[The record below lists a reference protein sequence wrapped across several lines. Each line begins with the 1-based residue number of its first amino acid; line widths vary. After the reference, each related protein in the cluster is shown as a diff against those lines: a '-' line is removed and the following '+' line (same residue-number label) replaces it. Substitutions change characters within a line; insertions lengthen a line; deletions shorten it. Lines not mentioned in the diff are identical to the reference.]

1 MRIIAGTLKGRI
13 IDVPR
18 NFKGR
23 PTTDF
28 AREGLFNV
36 LNNQLNWNA
45 DIKVLDL
52 FAGTGAFSLECF
64 SRGANEILAVDVQ
77 PLHVKFINEN
87 FRKFGAESATA
98 IKQDVFKWLPTL
110 QEKFDL
116 IFADP
121 PYDIPGMMKLPKLI
135 IDSGLLEP
143 NGLLVVEHG
152 KQTNFADVIGFK
164 SERKYSNVTFSFFA
178 P

>member
-1 MRIIAGTLKGRI
+1 M
-13 IDVPR
+13 
-18 NFKGR
+18 
-23 PTTDF
+23 
-28 AREGLFNV
+28 
-36 LNNQLNWNA
+36 
-45 DIKVLDL
+45 
-52 FAGTGAFSLECF
+52 
-64 SRGANEILAVDVQ
+64 
-77 PLHVKFINEN
+77 NEN

-121 PYDIPGMMKLPKLI
+121 PFDIPGMMKLPKLI
-135 IDSGLLEP
+135 LDCGLLEP